1 MNPMSIHPIDRRNIL
16 RTIAALAVTSA
27 AFMTPASVN
36 AADRPTLDADHH
48 SQIDSS
54 LSATEP
60 IPPQPVTYED
70 GRLSNGIV
78 FVAFDEDGTFSIHDA
93 ETTEALLSNSRFGLP
108 RGKPG
113 KVVSM
118 SAEDVEDALG
128 VGKRVVLEVADF
140 NELGY
145 WGRPG
150 RIYAN
155 RIYTYTL
162 YENNPALVCGFGL
175 KLPNYISLRL
185 DESTPLA
192 GGRFFGGKE
201 ISRP

>member
-1 MNPMSIHPIDRRNIL
+1 MSLHPIDRRNIL

-27 AFMTPASVN
+27 VFVTPANVT
-36 AADRPTLDADHH
+36 AADSPVLEVDHSDDQ
-48 SQIDSS
+48 SQMDSS

-60 IPPQPVTYED
+60 IPSKPVTYEE
-70 GRLSNGIV
+70 GRLSNGIIV
-78 FVAFDEDGTFSIHDA
+78 IAFDEDGAFAIHDA
-93 ETTEALLSNSRFGLP
+93 ETTEVLLSNSRFGLP

-118 SAEDVEDALG
+118 SAEDAEDALG

-175 KLPNYISLRL
+175 KLPNYIQTS
-185 DESTPLA
+185 
-192 GGRFFGGKE
+192 
-201 ISRP
+201 

>member
-1 MNPMSIHPIDRRNIL
+1 MSIHPMDGRNIL
-16 RTIAALAVTSA
+16 RTIAALAVTA
-27 AFMTPASVN
+27 AVYMTPANVI
-36 AADRPTLDADHH
+36 AADR
-48 SQIDSS
+48 
-54 LSATEP
+54 
-60 IPPQPVTYED
+60 PVTYED
-70 GRLSNGIV
+70 GRLSNGIIS
-78 FVAFDEDGTFSIHDA
+78 VAFDEDGTFSIHDA
-93 ETTEALLSNSRFGLP
+93 ETKEALLSNSRFGLP

-113 KVVSM
+113 KVVGM
-118 SAEDVEDALG
+118 SAEDAEDALG

-150 RIYAN
+150 RIYTN

-185 DESTPLA
+185 DQSTPLA

-201 ISRP
+201 IKQAMTLNGSAGMDRTSVAPVPGRHRGTG